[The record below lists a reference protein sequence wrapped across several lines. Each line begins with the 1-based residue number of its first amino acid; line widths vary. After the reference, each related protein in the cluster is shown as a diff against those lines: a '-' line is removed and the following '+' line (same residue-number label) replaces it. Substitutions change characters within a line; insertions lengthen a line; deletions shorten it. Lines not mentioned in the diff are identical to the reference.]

1 MIFLQ
6 ENTFSIF
13 IFLSVYHL
21 SIETCI
27 QKNQTLGNLP
37 RRYTAKDIQAFFSSL
52 FPKSHSS
59 LFIFFKPFI
68 FALEYCQ
75 LMNTVVMVNSEGIQ
89 LYIYMYPFSPK
100 LFCHP
105 AHSTEPSYLC
115 CIVGSCW
122 LSILNI
128 AVCTSIPNSL
138 TIPLP
143 HPFPPPSN
151 HELGSLSLWVCF
163 GFVSKLISAT
173 FV

>member
-1 MIFLQ
+1 MTQGLNPHLHWQVNLLRLAYRITKPLATRLVGTQ
-6 ENTFSIF
+6 PRTFK
-13 IFLSVYHL
+13 H
-21 SIETCI
+21 
-27 QKNQTLGNLP
+27 
-37 RRYTAKDIQAFFSSL
+37 FFSSL
-52 FPKSHSS
+52 IPKSHSS
-59 LFIFFKPFI
+59 LFIFCKPFI

-75 LMNTVVMVNSEGIQ
+75 LMKTVVMVNSEGIQ

-105 AHSTEPSYLC
+105 AHSTEQSYLC
-115 CIVGSCW
+115 CIVGPCW

-138 TIPLP
+138 TIPPP

-151 HELGSLSLWVCF
+151 HKLGSLSLWVCF
-163 GFVSKLISAT
+163 GFVSKLISTT